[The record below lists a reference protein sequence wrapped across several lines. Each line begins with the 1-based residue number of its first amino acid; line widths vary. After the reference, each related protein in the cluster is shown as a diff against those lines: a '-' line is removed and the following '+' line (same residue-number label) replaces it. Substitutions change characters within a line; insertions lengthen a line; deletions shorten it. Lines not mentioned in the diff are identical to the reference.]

1 MLDRL
6 NDPTFQAARGVG
18 VFAVLLAFV
27 LFLWDFVLSC
37 LQLNRL
43 QVWLL
48 RLCSLLAVMASGLT
62 FLMNR
67 SAVCGGTSS
76 ALLLFDHASCA
87 VDQGALAMLAACL
100 LWFGHLV
107 VATVWIRTPKAT
119 SRYDESTDRDDDP
132 ATNAA
137 ATDPTTRQQQRRD
150 DVALK
155 AHVLAIRAR
164 NGNQSNDGSK
174 NGSRGFGKS
183 SRNRPSGESES
194 ILVGSDP
201 EEVPRKPRSWFGS
214 RKSGAGDDAIGDGD
228 APRSQQT
235 LTVDDVTSQ
244 EQLEVYLS
252 RRLDAIEKHI
262 DED

>member
-6 NDPTFQAARGVG
+6 NDVTFQAARGVG

-27 LFLWDFVLSC
+27 LFLWDLVLSC

-48 RLCSLLAVMASGLT
+48 RLCSLLAVVASGLT
-62 FLMNR
+62 FLLNR
-67 SAVCGGTSS
+67 SAVCGNGNVTS
-76 ALLLFDHASCA
+76 LPFDNASCA
-87 VDQGALAMLAACL
+87 MDQGALAMLAACL

-107 VATVWIRTPKAT
+107 VAAVWIRTPKTTTA
-119 SRYDESTDRDDDP
+119 SRAEDSTDRDCDDP
-132 ATNAA
+132 AATAA
-137 ATDPTTRQQQRRD
+137 IDPTTRQQQQRD
-150 DVALK
+150 DEALK
-155 AHVLAIRAR
+155 AHVMSIRNSRSHNR
-164 NGNQSNDGSK
+164 NSSGAFN
-174 NGSRGFGKS
+174 KS
-183 SRNRPSGESES
+183 LPRNRPAAESES
-194 ILVGSDP
+194 ILGGDP

-214 RKSGAGDDAIGDGD
+214 RHWRSGNAATDGDGD
-228 APRSQQT
+228 DVRRSQPT

-252 RRLDAIEKHI
+252 QRLDAIEKHI